1 MEATV
6 NKSQFRKLATVGAA
20 AALTLQLLAGV
31 ASAAVPNAT
40 SHGESFGAV
49 GGDGWAGFTTTLD
62 YNDSSTLAKLYLKI
76 QIENGGSVEY
86 FSATKGTQAVDKSC
100 TTVTAALIECAFK
113 TVRKGDTFTVTFA
126 IKPASDA
133 AVTAKGGWSSTGFVL
148 GDNNSH
154 GDAWE
159 IGSSVSETNTLTAPF
174 VAGTDFAAGWGN
186 RTLKTSG
193 TFNAG
198 NPQITRLDNLPGNKY
213 SSVDDGGAPDG
224 FGFKV
229 ITIVVDGGA
238 LQDTTFQ
245 VLISY
250 PKGSSAPKSFT
261 HTLDNGT
268 LVPLPPCVNGAAL
281 LDCFTFDKKTLTA
294 TIYLNQNGTLK
305 RAG

>member
-1 MEATV
+1 MEVTV
-6 NKSQFRKLATVGAA
+6 NKHSFRKLATVGAA

-40 SHGESFGAV
+40 SHGQSFGAV

-62 YNDSSTLAKLYLKI
+62 YQDNSTLAKLYLDI
-76 QIENGGSVEY
+76 QITNGASVEF
-86 FSATKGTQAVDKSC
+86 FSATKGTASVAKSC
-100 TTVTAALIECAFK
+100 TVTAALIQCAFK
-113 TVRKGDTFTVTFA
+113 TVRNGDSFTVTFA
-126 IKPASDA
+126 VKPASED
-133 AVTAKGGWSSTGFVL
+133 AVTAIGGWSSTGFVL

-154 GDAWE
+154 GDAWD
-159 IGSSVSETNTLTAPF
+159 IASSATDDNTLTAPF

-186 RTLKTSG
+186 RTLNTSG
-193 TFNAG
+193 AFNAG
-198 NPQITRLDNLPGNKY
+198 NPQIARLANLPGNKY
-213 SSVDDGGAPDG
+213 SSVDDGGAADG

-245 VLISY
+245 LLISY
-250 PKGSSAPKSFT
+250 PKGSTAPKSFT
-261 HTLDNGT
+261 HTLDDNTTVT
-268 LVPLPPCVNGAAL
+268 LLPCVKGAAQL
-281 LDCFTFDKKTLTA
+281 NCFTFDKKTLTA